1 MKISMRFKVLAGISV
16 ACLVGVAVTVMME
29 RWSFERGFLDY
40 LNTQQRERMQTI
52 SVFLGRYY
60 EQRDGW
66 GELPTAAEGWERAIA
81 FFERRIDEQR
91 RGNLAAG
98 PRPLEPGV
106 ERPQNRPQPRIEGGP
121 SFELGLL
128 DDAGSLVAG
137 PQSILERDDL
147 MRVPVLSPSTGEQLG
162 VLVSPPMRRFSGVV
176 EQQFTQ
182 AQLRRS
188 MLVALLS
195 LIIVLPLALLFAH
208 QLLKQVQKLA
218 TGVHNL
224 TAGRFDQ
231 SVELTRND
239 ELGQLATDINKLGQT
254 LNANRASQ
262 RRWIA
267 DISHELRTPVAIL
280 AGEIDALVDGVREPN
295 ERELKSLAGEV
306 GRLRRLIEDLYM
318 LSRSDAG
325 DLSYNME
332 KLDLRDPVEDCLHR
346 FKERLAE
353 SQLTL
358 EELLPEAPMVIQG
371 DNSRLEQLAGNLLE
385 NSCRYTD
392 PGGVVR
398 VELSKELKNIVLR
411 IEDSAPGVPEEALPK
426 LQDRLFRAEQSRSRE
441 FGGAGLG
448 LSIATNIV
456 EAHGGEMRFSASSLG
471 GLCVEIRLPGV
482 E

>member
-16 ACLVGVAVTVMME
+16 ACLVGVAVTIMME
-29 RWSFERGFLDY
+29 RLSFERGFLGY
-40 LNTQQRERMQTI
+40 LNNQQRERMETI

-60 EQRDGW
+60 EQQDGW
-66 GELPTAAEGWERAIA
+66 GELPTAPELERALA
-81 FFERRIDEQR
+81 FFERRLDEGQR
-91 RGNLAAG
+91 RNTV
-98 PRPLEPGV
+98 RPPAPNA
-106 ERPQNRPQPRIEGGP
+106 ERPQVRPQARIEGP
-121 SFELGLL
+121 SFDLGLV
-128 DDAGSLVAG
+128 DASGTLVAG
-137 PQSILERDDL
+137 PPVLLERQDL
-147 MRVPVLSPSTGEQLG
+147 MRVPVFAFDGREQVGELI
-162 VLVSPPMRRFSGVV
+162 SPPMLRFSGPI

-182 AQLRRS
+182 AQMRRS
-188 MLVALLS
+188 MIVALLS
-195 LIIVLPLALLFAH
+195 LVVVLPLALLFAH
-208 QLLKQVQKLA
+208 LLLRQVQHLA
-218 TGVHNL
+218 LGVHNL
-224 TAGRFDQ
+224 TAGRYDQ
-231 SVELTRND
+231 NIQLTRND

-346 FKERLAE
+346 FTERLAE

-358 EELLPEAPMVIQG
+358 ESSLPATSMVVLG

-398 VELSKELKNIVLR
+398 VEVSRELQNIVLR

-448 LSIATNIV
+448 LSIAANIV
-456 EAHGGEMRFSASSLG
+456 AAHSGEMRFSASSLG

-482 E
+482 D

>member
-1 MKISMRFKVLAGISV
+1 MRFKVLAGISV

-60 EQRDGW
+60 EDRDGW

-81 FFERRIDEQR
+81 FFERRIDQQR
-91 RGNLAAG
+91 RGNLAGSG
-98 PRPLEPGV
+98 PRPLEPGA
-106 ERPQNRPQPRIEGGP
+106 ERPQNRPQPRLDGGP

-128 DDAGSLVAG
+128 DEAGALVAG
-137 PQSILERDDL
+137 PPSILDRDDL
-147 MRVPVLSPSTGEQLG
+147 MQVSVLSPSNGEQLG

-188 MLVALLS
+188 MVVALLS
-195 LIIVLPLALLFAH
+195 LAIVLPLALLFAH
-208 QLLKQVQKLA
+208 LLLRQVQQLA

-224 TAGRFDQ
+224 TAGRYDQ
-231 SVELTRND
+231 NIQLTRSD
-239 ELGQLATDINKLGQT
+239 ELGQLATDINKLAQT

-280 AGEIDALVDGVREPN
+280 AGEIDALVDGVREPS

-306 GRLRRLIEDLYM
+306 GRLRRLIDDLYM

-346 FKERLAE
+346 FTERLAE

-358 EELLPEAPMVIQG
+358 EPSLPEAPMAVLG